1 MSHFFKESLFAAGAV
16 GLSLLFITQ
25 SRKLTDSAAMLP
37 MLLAWII
44 ILLAGLMLLEAW
56 REHRRALLSGKKPV
70 VSPVNVPRVTIY
82 LGMIVLYVVL
92 VEPLGYFIATP
103 VYIVVSYMFLRAL
116 GLLWSLAVAL
126 GFSALVYGLFVTILH
141 LPVPLGLL
149 EKLME
154 G

>member
-1 MSHFFKESLFAAGAV
+1 M